1 MNSGIANYLKSKL
14 DSLVFVDL
22 MAGMVRP
29 VSKKIPSEGKTVTKT
44 FPLPCGVSETCGDG
58 ELYSLIPNNKRKSI
72 FFFEDNGCRLIAHDR
87 NGQHWESNLRLIGW
101 VNTKKFNPQSCD
113 LSNYIVQSLTTSLP
127 FAVANYSPFIGV
139 QVVAVSQDPKSPAIF
154 SRYSFN
160 EFYQFLTP
168 PYDYFALN
176 ITTRF
181 TVKGNC
187 LIEITESEAVC

>member
-29 VSKKIPSEGKTVTKT
+29 VSKKIPSGEKTIIKT

-72 FFFEDNGCRLIAHDR
+72 FFFEDNGCRLVDRDR

-101 VNTKKFNPQSCD
+101 VNSKEFNPQSCD
-113 LSNYIVQSLTTSLP
+113 LSNFMVQALVTALP
-127 FAVANYSPFIGV
+127 FSPNNISPFIGV
-139 QVVAVSQDPKSPAIF
+139 EVIGVSQEPKTPAIF
-154 SRYSFN
+154 GNYTLN
-160 EFYQFLTP
+160 EFQQYLTP
-168 PYDYFALN
+168 PYDYFAINL
-176 ITTRF
+176 TTKF

-187 LIEITESEAVC
+187 LQEITLNNDPC